1 MRGTT
6 PTHTFR
12 VPINLTSAVVL
23 KVYYKQGYEVLV
35 EKEKPDLV
43 VTPSTICNGRR
54 LPIRSTATAR
64 WASVATRRRHG
75 VSARAFHPPTTIRF
89 APSGRFRKRA
99 RNTGGSSATTSSNA
113 RPR

>member
-12 VPINLTSAVVL
+12 VPIDLTSAAVL

-43 VTPSTICNGRR
+43 VTPSTITVQ
-54 LPIRSTATAR
+54 LTQEETL
-64 WASVATRRRHG
+64 
-75 VSARAFHPPTTIRF
+75 RF
-89 APSGRFRKRA
+89 ADGQIKMQIRA
-99 RNTGGSSATTSSNA
+99 KMPNKYSREPEIRLKNPAGSVILCCVVTA
-113 RPR
+113 

>member
-12 VPINLTSAVVL
+12 VPIDLTSAAVL

-43 VTPSTICNGRR
+43 VTPSTITVQ
-54 LPIRSTATAR
+54 LTQEETL
-64 WASVATRRRHG
+64 
-75 VSARAFHPPTTIRF
+75 RF
-89 APSGRFRKRA
+89 DDGQIKMQIRA
-99 RNTGGSSATTSSNA
+99 RMPNGKAVKSMVKTTSADELLKNEVI
-113 RPR
+113 

>member
-12 VPINLTSAVVL
+12 VPIDLTSAAVL

-43 VTPSTICNGRR
+43 VTPSTITVQ
-54 LPIRSTATAR
+54 LTQEETL
-64 WASVATRRRHG
+64 
-75 VSARAFHPPTTIRF
+75 RF
-89 APSGRFRKRA
+89 ADGQIKMQIRA
-99 RNTGGSSATTSSNA
+99 RMPNGKAVKSRVKTTSADELLKNEVI
-113 RPR
+113 

>member
-12 VPINLTSAVVL
+12 VPIDLTSAAVL

-43 VTPSTICNGRR
+43 VTPSTITVQ
-54 LPIRSTATAR
+54 LTQEETL
-64 WASVATRRRHG
+64 
-75 VSARAFHPPTTIRF
+75 RF
-89 APSGRFRKRA
+89 ADGQIKMQIRA
-99 RNTGGSSATTSSNA
+99 KMPNGKAVKSKVKTTSADELLKNEVI
-113 RPR
+113 

>member
-12 VPINLTSAVVL
+12 VPIDLTSAAVL

-43 VTPSTICNGRR
+43 VTPSTITVQ
-54 LPIRSTATAR
+54 LTQEETL
-64 WASVATRRRHG
+64 
-75 VSARAFHPPTTIRF
+75 RF
-89 APSGRFRKRA
+89 ADGQIKMQIRA
-99 RNTGGSSATTSSNA
+99 RMPNGKAVKSKVKTTSADELLKNEVI
-113 RPR
+113 